1 MADKHDHGLHKLS
14 AAGVLITL
22 GIIFGDIGTS
32 PIYVLKAIMN
42 MATAGNHAITEDLV
56 LGGVS
61 CVFWTLTIIV
71 TVKYVILALNADNK
85 GEGGIFALYAIVR
98 RYKAKWTIIPALIGC
113 ASLLADG
120 FITPPIS
127 ISSAIE
133 GLRIINPLMTQ
144 DDIVIIVIGI
154 LMAIFLAQ
162 QFGTNKIGGLF
173 GPIMLVWF
181 TMIGTLGVFQIM
193 QNPSVFRAL
202 NPMYGIN
209 LVVHYPGGIWF
220 LGAVFLCCT
229 GGEALYSDLGHCGK
243 QNIRM
248 SWTFV
253 KIALLLSYFGQ
264 AAFIIN
270 NKGFDFDKVAP
281 FYAIMPAW
289 FLKIGIA
296 VATMATI
303 IASQALISG
312 CFTLVNE
319 AMKLKLWPN
328 QRIIYPTIVQG
339 QIYIPF
345 INWLLFFGCLSV
357 VLIFRESGKM
367 EAAYGLAISLN
378 MIMTTSLITYYL
390 HVKRKPKYF
399 VWAFLLF
406 FMWIEFTFLTA
417 NLSKFTHGGWFAVVI
432 ATVIFG
438 LMYLFNEG
446 KKLRKKHIEF
456 VELKDYLD
464 DLVDLQND
472 TSIPKEATN
481 LVFMCNANDKKHI
494 DSNIIYSI
502 FRKKPKR
509 ADTYWFVHVDITSE
523 PYGASYS
530 VDTVIPQKCFF
541 IRLKFGFKVEH
552 KVHVMFTKIVE
563 DMEKLGEIDLLS
575 HYPSLR
581 KHGYPADFKYVLI
594 NSLVSVDNK
603 LNPFEQ
609 FLIKSYNL
617 IKGISLPTEVDF
629 GLEKTNCRVENVP
642 IRIAQKTHIE
652 ISRED

>member
-1 MADKHDHGLHKLS
+1 MADKQNHGLNKLS
-14 AAGVLITL
+14 AAGVLISL

-42 MATAGNHAITEDLV
+42 MAIGGNHAITDDLI

-71 TVKYVILALNADNK
+71 TIKYVILALNADNK

-113 ASLLADG
+113 ASLMADG

-127 ISSAIE
+127 ISSAVE
-133 GLRIINPLMTQ
+133 GLNILYP
-144 DDIVIIVIGI
+144 DIQTVPIVIGI

-162 QFGTNKIGGLF
+162 QFGTNKIGAAF
-173 GPIMLVWF
+173 GPIMLIWF
-181 TMIGTLGVFQIM
+181 TMIGVLGFRQILQYPMVFK
-193 QNPSVFRAL
+193 AL
-202 NPMYGIN
+202 NPMYAIN
-209 LVVHYPGGIWF
+209 LVLHYPGGIWF

-243 QNIRM
+243 QNIRV

-270 NKGFDFDKVAP
+270 HKGMDFDKISP
-281 FYAIMPAW
+281 FYAVMPAW
-289 FLKIGIA
+289 FLKVGIG

-328 QRIIYPTIVQG
+328 QKIIYPTIVQG

-345 INWLLFFGCLSV
+345 INWLLFFGCLAV

-378 MIMTTSLITYYL
+378 MIMTTSLLTYYMY
-390 HVKRKPKYF
+390 VKRKPKYF
-399 VWAFLLF
+399 IWAFLLF
-406 FMWIEFTFLTA
+406 FLWVEFTFLTA
-417 NLSKFTHGGWFAVVI
+417 NLNIFSHGGWFAVLI
-432 ATVIFG
+432 AAVIFG
-438 LMYLFNEG
+438 LMYLFYEG

-456 VELKDYLD
+456 VEIKDYLD
-464 DLVDLQND
+464 DIIDLQND
-472 TSIPKEATN
+472 ATIPKEATN

-523 PYGASYS
+523 PYGASYY
-530 VDTVIPQKCFF
+530 VETIIPKKCFF

-563 DMEKLGEIDLLS
+563 DMETRSEIDLLS

-581 KHGYPADFKYVLI
+581 KHGYPADFKYVIL
-594 NSLVSVDNK
+594 NSKVSVDNK
-603 LNPFEQ
+603 LNPLEQ

-617 IKGISLPTEVDF
+617 IKSISLPTEEDF

-652 ISRED
+652 IHRED

>member
-1 MADKHDHGLHKLS
+1 MADKQDHGLHKLS
-14 AAGVLITL
+14 SAGVLVAL
-22 GIIFGDIGTS
+22 GIIYGDIGTS
-32 PIYVLKAIMN
+32 PLYVLKSIMN
-42 MATAGNHAITEDLV
+42 MATAGHHNITDNLV

-71 TVKYVILALNADNK
+71 TIKYVILALSADNN

-113 ASLLADG
+113 ASLMADG

-127 ISSAIE
+127 ISSAVE
-133 GLRIINPLMTQ
+133 GLNILYPHIQTVP
-144 DDIVIIVIGI
+144 IVIVILVG
-154 LMAIFLAQ
+154 IFLAQ
-162 QFGTNKIGGLF
+162 QFGTNKIGNAF
-173 GPIMLVWF
+173 GPIMFIWF
-181 TMIGTLGVFQIM
+181 SMIGIIGFYQII

-202 NPMYGIN
+202 NPMYAIN

-220 LGAVFLCCT
+220 LGAVFLCTT

-243 QNIRM
+243 QNIWA
-248 SWTFV
+248 SWSFV
-253 KIALLLSYFGQ
+253 KVTLILCYFGQ
-264 AAFIIN
+264 AAFVLSHKNMNYEEI
-270 NKGFDFDKVAP
+270 AP
-281 FYAIMPAW
+281 FYAVMPAW
-289 FLKIGIA
+289 FLKIGI
-296 VATMATI
+296 VIATLATI

-328 QRIIYPTIVQG
+328 QKVIYPTMVQG
-339 QIYIPF
+339 QVYIPS
-345 INWLLFFGCLSV
+345 INWLLFFGCLAV

-378 MIMTTSLITYYL
+378 MIMTTSLLTYFMY
-390 HVKRKPKYF
+390 VKRKPKYLI
-399 VWAFLLF
+399 WAFLIF
-406 FMWIEFTFLTA
+406 YMWIELTFLTA
-417 NLSKFTHGGWFAVVI
+417 NLNKFEHGGWFAILI
-432 ATVIFG
+432 ATVIFT
-438 LMYLFNEG
+438 LMYFFKEG
-446 KKLRKKHIEF
+446 KKLRNKHIEF

-464 DLVDLQND
+464 DIIDLQDD
-472 TSIPKEATN
+472 TTIPKEATN

-509 ADTYWFVHVDITSE
+509 ADTYWFVHVDITNE
-523 PYGASYS
+523 PYGASYT
-530 VDTVIPQKCFF
+530 VDTVIPGKCFF

-552 KVHVMFTKIVE
+552 KVHVMFTRIVE
-563 DMEKLGEIDLLS
+563 DMEKRREIDLLS

-581 KHGYPADFKYVLI
+581 KHGYPADFKYVIL
-594 NSLVSVDNK
+594 NSKVSIDNK
-603 LNPFEQ
+603 LRPIEQ

-617 IKGISLPTEVDF
+617 IKSISLPAEEDF

-642 IRIAQKTHIE
+642 IRIAQRTQIE
-652 ISRED
+652 ITREN

>member
-1 MADKHDHGLHKLS
+1 MADKQDHGLHKLS

-42 MATAGNHAITEDLV
+42 MATGGNHAITDDLI

-71 TVKYVILALNADNK
+71 TIKYVILALNADNK

-113 ASLLADG
+113 ASLMADG

-133 GLRIINPLMTQ
+133 GLNILYPNIQTVP
-144 DDIVIIVIGI
+144 IVIAILIGI
-154 LMAIFLAQ
+154 FMAQ
-162 QFGTNKIGGLF
+162 QFGTNKIGNAF

-181 TMIGTLGVFQIM
+181 TMIGVLGFTQILKYPQVFK
-193 QNPSVFRAL
+193 AL
-202 NPMYGIN
+202 NPMYAIN

-220 LGAVFLCCT
+220 LGAVFLCST

-243 QNIRM
+243 QNIRV

-270 NKGFDFDKVAP
+270 NKGMDFDKISP
-281 FYAIMPAW
+281 FYAVMPDW
-289 FLKIGIA
+289 FLKVGIGIA
-296 VATMATI
+296 TLATI

-328 QRIIYPTIVQG
+328 QKIIYPTIVQG

-345 INWLLFFGCLSV
+345 INWLLFFGCLAV
-357 VLIFRESGKM
+357 VLIFKESSKM

-378 MIMTTSLITYYL
+378 MIMTTSLLTYFMY
-390 HVKRKPKYF
+390 VKRQPKYLIWGF
-399 VWAFLLF
+399 FAF

-417 NLSKFTHGGWFAVVI
+417 NLSKFTHGGWFAVLI
-432 ATVIFG
+432 AAVIFG
-438 LMYLFNEG
+438 LMYLFKEG
-446 KKLRKKHIEF
+446 KKLRNKHIEF
-456 VELKDYLD
+456 VEIKDYLD
-464 DLVDLQND
+464 DIVDLQND
-472 TSIPKEATN
+472 LTIPKEATN

-523 PYGASYS
+523 PYGASYY
-530 VDTVIPQKCFF
+530 VETIIPKKCFF

-563 DMEKLGEIDLLS
+563 DMEKRSEIDLLS

-581 KHGYPADFKYVLI
+581 KHGYPADFKYVIL
-594 NSLVSVDNK
+594 NSKVSIDNK
-603 LNPFEQ
+603 LNPIEQ

-617 IKGISLPTEVDF
+617 IKSISLPAEEDF

-652 ISRED
+652 IHRED